1 MMELDALEQ
10 IINTVGFPA
19 VTFLL
24 MFYLVNST
32 LRDLQNTIN
41 ENTKIL
47 TKLSERLGGDD
58 ELHHS

>member
-1 MMELDALEQ
+1 MELDALEQ
-10 IINTVGFPA
+10 IISTVGFPA

-58 ELHHS
+58 E

>member
-1 MMELDALEQ
+1 MELDALEQ
-10 IINTVGFPA
+10 IISTVGFPA

-32 LRDLQNTIN
+32 LRDLQDTIN

-58 ELHHS
+58 E